1 MGLKKNMSYFHLE
14 RVITQLKISTQTN
27 RLLILLKKKK
37 KKKKSFMDLIFTNLS
52 SQFEC

>member
-1 MGLKKNMSYFHLE
+1 MGLNKNMSYLHLE

-37 KKKKSFMDLIFTNLS
+37 KKSFMDLIFTNLS